1 MSETKKRM
9 NRRTFFVNTG
19 AATAAAA
26 ALGNFATHD
35 DYEAVAQNVR
45 TSSSPTDLRI
55 TDMRV
60 FAMAS
65 GWRRYGIKIYTNQ
78 GLTGLGEIRDG
89 SSPLYALMLKSRI
102 LGMNPCNV
110 DKIFRKLK
118 QFGHHAR
125 GAAGPVAIEEACW
138 DIAGKAWGV
147 PCWQMLGGQFRDKI
161 LHYADTPRVPT
172 AEGMGQK
179 LRARIDDHGFKFLKM
194 DIGIWICDDEPGTI
208 TRPPAE
214 TISSRDTEHPFTG
227 IRVTEKGLKM
237 IEEYVQIVRDI
248 VGWETPIAS
257 DHYGHMVIEDQ
268 IKLAQSL
275 DQFNLAWLEDMVPW
289 FYTDQYVRLKRSCV
303 TPILTG
309 EDIYLKEEFIKL
321 CEADAVSIVHPDLA
335 TSGGMLE
342 TKKIGDAAQEY
353 GVAMAMHMAGA
364 PITMMST
371 VHCAAATE
379 NFMVM
384 ENHSVDNEEY
394 SDYVT
399 GIDNPINRDG
409 YVMVPNG
416 AGLGIE
422 LNEDFIKSK
431 LDNPAEEFL
440 APTDEWDREFRI
452 NDRLWSKY
460 PVNQKEERY
469 SWIKRA

>member
-1 MSETKKRM
+1 MSENKKRM

-35 DYEAVAQNVR
+35 DYEAVAGNVN
-45 TSSSPTDLRI
+45 TYSQSSDLKITDLR
-55 TDMRV
+55 V
-60 FAMAS
+60 FKLATE
-65 GWRRYGIKIYTNQ
+65 WTRWGIKIYTNQ
-78 GLTGLGEIRDG
+78 GITGLGEIRDG
-89 SSPLYALMLKSRI
+89 SSPHYALMLKGRI

-110 DKIFRKLK
+110 DKIFRKIK

-147 PCWQMLGGQFRDKI
+147 PCWQMLGGKFRDKI
-161 LHYADTPRVPT
+161 LHYADTPRMPT
-172 AEGMGQK
+172 AHEMGMK
-179 LRARIDDHGFKFLKM
+179 LKQRVDDYGFKFLKM
-194 DIGIWICDDEPGTI
+194 DIGIWICDGHDGCI

-214 TISSRDTEHPFTG
+214 TISSGYTEHPFTG
-227 IRVTEKGLKM
+227 IRVTEKGLKL
-237 IEEYVQIVRDI
+237 IEEYVGEVREHL
-248 VGWETPIAS
+248 GYETPLAS

-289 FYTDQYVRLKRSCV
+289 FYTEQYVRLKKSCN

-321 CEADAVSIVHPDLA
+321 CAADAVSIIHPDLA
-335 TSGGMLE
+335 SSGGLLE

-353 GVAMAMHMAGA
+353 GVAMAMHMAGS
-364 PITMMST
+364 PITMMSNI
-371 VHCAAATE
+371 HCAAATE

-384 ENHSVDNEEY
+384 ENHSVDDEWYEHL
-394 SDYVT
+394 VT
-399 GIDNPINRDG
+399 GCDHPINQDG
-409 YVMVPNG
+409 YVNVPN
-416 AGLGIE
+416 APGLGIE
-422 LNEDFIKSK
+422 LDEEYIKGL
-431 LDNPAEEFL
+431 LDNPKEDFL
-440 APTDEWDREFRI
+440 APTDEWDDMFRSG
-452 NDRLWSKY
+452 DRLWSKY
-460 PVNQKEERY
+460 PVKQKENRY
-469 SWIKRA
+469 SWIERA